1 VTIALVSLLLTMAA
15 LWAMARL
22 SRSETRAA
30 RLATPAIFGLLLL
43 WLWQAAVMGFHIPRI
58 LLPAPTEVVSALFS
72 HAAMLR
78 RDFVQTFVRSVIPGY
93 VIGCGCGFLAALAI
107 DRSAFLKRGL
117 LPLGGLISA
126 MPIVGVAPIAVM
138 WFGFGWQSKAAVV
151 VAMTI
156 FPMLVNTTAGLAES
170 GALER
175 DLMASYAASYW
186 LTLLKLR
193 LPAALPHIFT
203 ALKLNSTLALIG
215 AVVAEFFGSPVFG
228 MGFRISTAAASL
240 NLDVVWATITI
251 AALTGSLSFALLALT
266 ERAVTFWH
274 PSFRNPS

>member
-1 VTIALVSLLLTMAA
+1 VTIALVSLLLTIAA

-22 SRSETRAA
+22 SRSDTRTA
-30 RLATPAIFGLLLL
+30 RLATPAIFGLLLI

-58 LLPAPTEVVSALFS
+58 LLPAPTEVVSALLS
-72 HAAMLR
+72 HKAMLQ
-78 RDFVQTFVRSVIPGY
+78 RDFLQTFVRSVIPGY

-170 GALER
+170 GALEQ
-175 DLMASYAASYW
+175 DLMTSYAAGYW
-186 LTLLKLR
+186 RTLLKLR

-251 AALTGSLSFALLALT
+251 AALTGSLSFALLALA

>member
-1 VTIALVSLLLTMAA
+1 VTIALVTLLLTIAA

-22 SRSETRAA
+22 SRSDTRTA
-30 RLATPAIFGLLLL
+30 RLATPAIFGLLLI

-58 LLPAPTEVVSALFS
+58 LLPTPTEVVSALFS

-170 GALER
+170 GALEQ
-175 DLMASYAASYW
+175 DLMASYAAGYW

-251 AALTGSLSFALLALT
+251 AALTGSLSFALLALA

>member
-1 VTIALVSLLLTMAA
+1 VTIALVSLLLTFAA
-15 LWAMARL
+15 LWAMAGL
-22 SRSETRAA
+22 SRSDTRAA
-30 RLATPAIFGLLLL
+30 RLATPAIFGLLLI
-43 WLWQAAVMGFHIPRI
+43 WLWQAAVMAFHIPRI
-58 LLPAPTEVVSALFS
+58 LLPAPTEVVSALLS
-72 HAAMLR
+72 HKAMLQ

-107 DRSAFLKRGL
+107 DRSTFLKRGL

-138 WFGFGWQSKAAVV
+138 WFGFGWESKAAVV

-170 GALER
+170 GALEQ
-175 DLMASYAASYW
+175 DLMASYAAGYW
-186 LTLLKLR
+186 LTLVKLR

-251 AALTGSLSFALLALT
+251 AALTGSLSFALLALA